1 MARTV
6 QIPRWLFAVVV
17 MGSVTALGLSTVNF
31 VTGNELTRSDQSNS
45 FPSLVDLESV
55 RQASDISN
63 AFRQAAD
70 IIGPSV
76 VSITSEKHIRVSGSM
91 RRFGGMPEEF
101 RQFFGD
107 DFDRFFDSR
116 TPDRQGVQRG
126 FGTGVIVSN
135 DGYILTNNHVV
146 DGADRVIVKLHNE
159 DEHDADIIG
168 TDAKTDLAVLRI
180 NADDLRPAVLA
191 NSDESRV
198 GDWVI
203 AVGGPFGLEK
213 TVTAGIISATSRDAV
228 GIADYENF
236 IQTDAAINP
245 GNSGGPLVNLRGEVV
260 GINTAIATRSGSN
273 SGIGFAIPANMAKL
287 VKEDLID
294 DGRVERGWLGGLIQN
309 LTRDLAESF
318 GYEGKDGVLIGDV
331 TDGGPAEKAGLKPG
345 DIVIRFDGK
354 VMKNASQLRNTVAA
368 TNPDS
373 EVEVEIFRDGSK
385 QTLKVRIGLLDD
397 KVVLSGDSHRS
408 TSTDLGLSVQTLT
421 PELSRQLGYDND
433 QTGVAV
439 TEVAPGGLAAQSGL
453 RPGMIIVS
461 VNGSDVV
468 NVHGFR
474 EALADADLTKGLRL
488 HVKADGL
495 SRFLILRSR

>member
-1 MARTV
+1 MTRQI
-6 QIPRWLFAVVV
+6 QIPKWLFALLA
-17 MGSVTALGLSTVNF
+17 MGSITALALSTANF
-31 VTGNELTRSDQSNS
+31 VTGNDLSRSDQSNS
-45 FPSLVDLESV
+45 FPPLVDPEAF
-55 RQASDISN
+55 RQAADISN

-70 IIGPSV
+70 VIGPSV
-76 VSITSEKHIRVSGSM
+76 VSITSEKYIRVSGSV
-91 RRFGGMPEEF
+91 RGFGGVPDEF
-101 RQFFGD
+101 RRFFGD

-126 FGTGVIVSN
+126 FGTGVIVSK

-146 DGADRVIVKLHNE
+146 EGADRVIVKLHNE
-159 DEHDADIIG
+159 DEHDAEVIG
-168 TDAKTDLAVLRI
+168 TDEKTDLAVLQI
-180 NADDLRPAVLA
+180 DADNLRAAVLA
-191 NSDESRV
+191 DSDAARV

-273 SGIGFAIPANMAKL
+273 SGIGFAIPSNMAKL

-309 LTRDLAESF
+309 LTRDLADSF
-318 GYEGKDGVLIGDV
+318 GYSGRDGVLIGDV
-331 TDGGPAEKAGLKPG
+331 TDGGPAHKAGLKPG

-368 TNPDS
+368 THPDS
-373 EVEVEIFRDGSK
+373 EVELEIFRDGRK

-397 KVVLSGDSHRS
+397 KVVLSGDANRS
-408 TSTDLGLSVQTLT
+408 TSTDLGLTVQTLT

-433 QTGVAV
+433 QRGVAV
-439 TEVAPGGLAAQSGL
+439 TEVAPGGLAAQAGL

-461 VNGSDVV
+461 VNGIETG
-468 NVHGFR
+468 NVHNFR
-474 EALADADLTKGLRL
+474 EVLADADLTKGLRL

>member
-1 MARTV
+1 MTRQI
-6 QIPRWLFAVVV
+6 QIPRWLFALLAT
-17 MGSVTALGLSTVNF
+17 GSITALGLSTVNF
-31 VTGNELTRSDQSNS
+31 VTGNDLSRSNQSDS
-45 FPSLVDLESV
+45 FPPLVDPEAV

-70 IIGPSV
+70 VIGPSV
-76 VSITSEKHIRVSGSM
+76 VSITAEKHIRVSSSI
-91 RRFGGMPEEF
+91 RRFGHVPDEF
-101 RQFFGD
+101 RRFFDD

-116 TPDRQGVQRG
+116 TPDHRGVQRG
-126 FGTGVIVSN
+126 FGTGVIVNN

-159 DEHDADIIG
+159 DEYDAEVIG
-168 TDAKTDLAVLRI
+168 TDTRTDLAVLQI
-180 NADDLRPAVLA
+180 DADNLRAAVLA
-191 NSDESRV
+191 DSDESRV

-236 IQTDAAINP
+236 IQTDTAINP

-273 SGIGFAIPANMAKL
+273 SGIGFAIPSNMAKL

-318 GYEGKDGVLIGDV
+318 GYTGRDGVLIGDV
-331 TDGGPAEKAGLKPG
+331 TDGGPAHKAGLKPG

-354 VMKNASQLRNTVAA
+354 LMKNASQLRNSVAA
-368 TNPDS
+368 THPDS
-373 EVEVEIFRDGSK
+373 EVELEIFRDGRK

-397 KVVLSGDSHRS
+397 KVVLSEDANRS
-408 TSTDLGLSVQTLT
+408 TSTDPGLSVQTLT
-421 PELSRQLGYDND
+421 PELARQLGYDND
-433 QTGVAV
+433 QSGVAV
-439 TEVAPGGLAAQSGL
+439 TEVAPGGLAAQAGL

-461 VNGSDVV
+461 VNGTETEDVHRFHEV
-468 NVHGFR
+468 
-474 EALADADLTKGLRL
+474 LADVDLTKGLRL